1 MKFPKITSAPLTQL
15 PTDSSELTPQENY
28 IFEKIF
34 QPEIQ
39 MFMNEQSKKVVQAN
53 LEEAKEKHSNEHHHS
68 DNHSE
73 KSLKKKAIIAFLFT
87 VIIILL
93 CMSPVPSIISSSMT
107 SSKNKFFIISLVIF
121 VLAFM
126 FIPKFIK

>member
-15 PTDSSELTPQENY
+15 PADSSELTPQENY

-39 MFMNEQSKKVVQAN
+39 MFMAEQSKQMPQKGMRHN
-53 LEEAKEKHSNEHHHS
+53 DENNDEHNNEKP
-68 DNHSE
+68 
-73 KSLKKKAIIAFLFT
+73 LMKKLIIAFVFT
-87 VIIILL
+87 AIIILFS
-93 CMSPVPSIISSSMT
+93 MSPVPSMLSSCMT
-107 SSKNKFFIISLVIF
+107 SSRNLFFIICLLLF
-121 VLAFM
+121 VVAFM